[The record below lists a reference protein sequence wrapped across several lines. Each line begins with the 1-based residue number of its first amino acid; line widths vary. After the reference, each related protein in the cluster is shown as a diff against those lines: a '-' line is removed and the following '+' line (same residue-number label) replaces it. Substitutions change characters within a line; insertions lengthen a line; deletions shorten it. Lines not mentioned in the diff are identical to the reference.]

1 MKKILYISFLMS
13 SSLYAQSTLDT
24 TNLVKTMNEAVISIN
39 KIDEKQK
46 EVTQQFSIINR
57 KDIVNLNANNTADL
71 LSSSGNVTIQKSQQ
85 GGGSPVIRGFEASR
99 VLLVVD
105 GVRMN
110 NLIYRS
116 GHLQNVITT
125 DQNILDRVEILYG
138 PSSTVY
144 GSDAL
149 GGVVHLHT
157 KNPVFAKEGT
167 LTTGNAMFR
176 YGTVNNEFTGHVD
189 FNVANKNF
197 ASLTSFSY
205 SDFNN
210 LKSGKNKLFQDSLFG
225 QRYYY
230 TEHINGKDSMVKN
243 SDIWNQNPSGY
254 SQYDVLQKFSLKSGE
269 HVLQTLNL
277 QYSTSSDVP
286 RYDRLT
292 DTSTNGNF
300 AFAQWYYGPQ
310 SRFLAAYNVE
320 IDNADKFFQKI
331 ELNVN
336 YQNVLESRYTRRF
349 NSSNLSGRNEEV
361 NLAGFDFDM
370 NNISDNN
377 NFRLGFEGQ
386 YNWLHSTANKENIN
400 TGELNPIDTRYPDGK
415 NTMSN
420 FAIYATDAYQFNK
433 KWNMNTGL
441 RLQQISLYAQ
451 FENQEF
457 FPFPFDDIQQNNL
470 ALSGN
475 IGVNFLPTEKWK
487 LSAMFCTGFRAPNID
502 DLSKVFES
510 GDGII
515 IVPNPSLEPEKT
527 YNTDLSI
534 TKFFGDKIKWE
545 NVFYYTL
552 FKDAITTDKFTF
564 NGNDSII
571 YDGTPSAVYASQ
583 NKAEAY
589 IYGFNSNIQAGITDY
604 LSVTATVSYTY
615 GRFKTDSVDHPL
627 DHIAP
632 LYGRVG
638 IQYNKKKL
646 TSEFSVNFNG
656 KKDIKDYYLNGEDN
670 EQYAPAG
677 GMPAW
682 FTLNLR
688 AGYQL
693 AKPLMVQAGVENILN
708 TQYRTFS
715 SGINAP
721 GINFYVALRASF

>member
-1 MKKILYISFLMS
+1 MKKILYMSFLMS

-24 TNLVKTMNEAVISIN
+24 TNQVIQMNEAVISIN

-57 KDIVNLNANNTADL
+57 QEITNLNANNTADL
-71 LSSSGNVTIQKSQQ
+71 LSSSGTVTIQKSQQ

-167 LTTGNAMFR
+167 LTTGNAMLR
-176 YGTVNNEFTGHVD
+176 YGTVNNEFTGHAD

-205 SDFNN
+205 STFGD
-210 LKSGKNKLFQDSLFG
+210 LKSGKNKLFQDSVFG

-292 DTSTNGNF
+292 DTSANGNF

-310 SRFLAAYNVE
+310 SRFLAAYNIE
-320 IDNADKFFQKI
+320 IDNADQFFQKI
-331 ELNVN
+331 DLNVN

-361 NLAGFDFDM
+361 NMAGFDFDM

-400 TGELNPIDTRYPDGK
+400 TGELNPIDTRYPDGE

-420 FAIYATDAYQFNK
+420 FAIYATDDYQFNK
-433 KWNMNTGL
+433 KWNMNAGM

-510 GDGII
+510 GDGIV

-545 NVFYYTL
+545 NVFYYTM

-615 GRFKTDSVDHPL
+615 GRIKTDSVDQPL

-688 AGYQL
+688 AGYQV

-721 GINFYVALRASF
+721 GINFYVTLRASF

>member
-1 MKKILYISFLMS
+1 MKKVLYLSFLMS
-13 SSLYAQSTLDT
+13 SSLVAQNEIDT
-24 TNLVKTMNEAVISIN
+24 SNKIVQMGEVVISIN

-46 EVTQQFSIINR
+46 EVSQQFSIINR
-57 KDIVNLNANNTADL
+57 QEITNLNANNTADL
-71 LSSSGNVTIQKSQQ
+71 LSSSGTVTIQKSQQ

-99 VLLVVD
+99 VLLVID

-116 GHLQNVITT
+116 GHLQNVIGT
-125 DQNILDRVEILYG
+125 DQNILERIEVLYG

-157 KNPVFAKEGT
+157 KNPVFAEEGT
-167 LTTGNAMFR
+167 LTAGNGMLR

-197 ASLTSFSY
+197 ASLTSLSY
-205 SDFNN
+205 TNFGD
-210 LKSGKNKLFQDSLFG
+210 LKSGKNKLFQDSVFG

-230 TEHINGKDSMVKN
+230 AERIEGMDTMVKN
-243 SDIWNQNPSGY
+243 SDIWNQIPSGY

-269 HVLQTLNL
+269 HMLQTLNL

-292 DTSTNGNF
+292 DTSANGNF

-310 SRFLAAYNVE
+310 SRFLAAYNIE
-320 IDNADKFFQKI
+320 IDNADQFFQKI
-331 ELNVN
+331 DLNVN

-349 NSSNLSGRNEEV
+349 NSSSLSGRKEEV
-361 NLAGFDFDM
+361 NIAGFDFDL
-370 NNISDNN
+370 NNISENN

-386 YNWLHSTANKENIN
+386 YNWLHSTANRENIN
-400 TGELNPIDTRYPDGK
+400 TGELNPLDTRYPDGE

-420 FAIYATDAYQFNK
+420 FAIYATDDYRFNN
-433 KWNMNTGL
+433 KWNMNAGL

-451 FENQEF
+451 FENQDF

-475 IGVNFLPTEKWK
+475 LGINFLPTEKWK

-510 GDGII
+510 GNGIV

-527 YNTDLSI
+527 YNVDLGI
-534 TKFFGDKIKWE
+534 TKYFGKKVKWE

-552 FKDAITTDKFTF
+552 FKDAIVNDKYTF

-571 YDGTPSAVYASQ
+571 FDGAPSAVYASQ

-589 IYGFNSNIQAGITDY
+589 LYGFNSNIQSGLTDN
-604 LSVTATVSYTY
+604 LSISATVSYTY
-615 GRFKTDSVDHPL
+615 GRFKTDSVDQPL

-632 LYGRVG
+632 LFGRVG
-638 IQYNKKKL
+638 VQYNKKKL

-656 KKDIKDYYLNGEDN
+656 KKDITDYYLNGEDN

-688 AGYQL
+688 AGYQV

-715 SGINAP
+715 SGINAA
-721 GINFYVALRASF
+721 GRNFYVTLRASF